1 MSALEIYWLWFKSRF
16 KNKRSIGTLL
26 MFTFMPPGFK
36 SSWKNVTRVYN
47 SPALDFGSL
56 LLILSG
62 SDILLGCEPK
72 SQSHMA
78 KLHVGHFASKNRKE
92 EVQLENKL
100 SLSFHHDQIQGN
112 HRYVFRCSASK
123 GKCVCEHDR
132 SQSALCIH
140 LNSQQCHLWKK
151 VSLFTPDLGRENLQH
166 EGCV

>member
-36 SSWKNVTRVYN
+36 SSWKNVTQVYN

-72 SQSHMA
+72 SHHQPWQSCMSVILLPKTERKKCNLRINFHCLFIMTKSKVITGMFSDA
-78 KLHVGHFASKNRKE
+78 LPVKENVFVNMTVHSQLSVFIWIAS
-92 EVQLENKL
+92 
-100 SLSFHHDQIQGN
+100 
-112 HRYVFRCSASK
+112 SATF
-123 GKCVCEHDR
+123 GRR
-132 SQSALCIH
+132 SPYL
-140 LNSQQCHLWKK
+140 
-151 VSLFTPDLGRENLQH
+151 LQT
-166 EGCV
+166 